1 MRVIKSNALLSIANS
16 YICDSPQPI
25 NISYAWNFGSLL
37 ALCLGTQIL
46 TGVILAM
53 HYTPNIDLAFISVEH
68 IMRDVNYGWMI
79 RYIHANTAS
88 FFFIFVYLHIARG
101 LYFGSYKSP
110 RILPWS
116 VGVIILVLMMG
127 TAFLGYVLPYG
138 QMSLWGISNCP
149 TCSNTVIYAV
159 VLVLINVYLRSGMLA
174 KRISAISR
182 VGPHNITI
190 LSIITGS
197 LLGDGHAEQRVQG
210 NGTRITF
217 YQAGSHIEY
226 LLWLHELI
234 SSLGYCSPITPVI
247 QTRVDNGITRYVIR
261 FRTYTYSSFNFIFS
275 DWYVN
280 GIKIVPANI
289 AMYLTPL
296 ALAIWMMV
304 VELVTV

>member
-110 RILPWS
+110 RIMPWS

-149 TCSNTVIYAV
+149 ICSNTVIYAV

-217 YQAGSHIEY
+217 YQAESHIEY

-234 SSLGYCSPITPVI
+234 SSLGYCSPITPKHVLI
-247 QTRVDNGITRYVIR
+247 MESLGT
-261 FRTYTYSSFNFIFS
+261 
-275 DWYVN
+275 
-280 GIKIVPANI
+280 
-289 AMYLTPL
+289 
-296 ALAIWMMV
+296 
-304 VELVTV
+304 